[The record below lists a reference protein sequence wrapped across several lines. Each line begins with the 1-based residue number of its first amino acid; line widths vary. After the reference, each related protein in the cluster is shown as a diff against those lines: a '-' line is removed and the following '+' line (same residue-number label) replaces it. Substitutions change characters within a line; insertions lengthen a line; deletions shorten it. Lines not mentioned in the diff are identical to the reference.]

1 MVPTPLSPHAGAM
14 TTTPPDSPADAS
26 PDGHADDG
34 GHEGSHDGPRVT
46 GSEVRDLSRLRRST
60 GDRKVAGVAG
70 GLARHLDVD
79 PLILRVGFV
88 VLAFFGGAGLIL
100 YAAIWALV
108 PEDDRDRAAVHLD
121 ERSRTVALVA
131 LGVIATLALVGDS
144 WGAFWFPWP
153 LAIIGVI
160 AFVWLSRS
168 RAHTDEPTDAGD
180 GAEPRGPAEPGR
192 PAPAYVAPRPRD
204 PRKRGPVL
212 FWFTLLLVAVAE
224 GVLGIVD
231 AAGVPVVDSAYVALA
246 TGIIATGLVVGAFVG
261 RAGGLIALGVVAS
274 LGLVAATAA
283 DRWDGDRVHVAP
295 TTAEEVAPSYSLATG
310 ELVVDLSNVSDVEAL
325 DGRTLSV
332 SGEAGAIEVVVP
344 DGVDVHVEAD
354 VDGPG
359 GYDLFGA
366 EGGGIDWT
374 QSASHDGGPDAPSL
388 TIDADLQVGEITV
401 TTE

>member
-1 MVPTPLSPHAGAM
+1 MVRTPDSHHAGAM
-14 TTTPPDSPADAS
+14 TTTPPDSPVETPADGPS
-26 PDGHADDG
+26 EGHHDS
-34 GHEGSHDGPRVT
+34 SHDGPRVS
-46 GSEVRDLSRLRRST
+46 GAEVRDLSRLRRST

-70 GLARHLDVD
+70 GLARHLDID

-100 YAAIWALV
+100 YGAMWALV
-108 PEDDRDRAAVHLD
+108 PEDDGDRAPVHLD

-131 LGVIATLALVGDS
+131 LGVIAALALVGDS

-168 RAHTDEPTDAGD
+168 RASSTEETAAPAG
-180 GAEPRGPAEPGR
+180 PVEPGQ

-212 FWFTLLLVAVAE
+212 FWFTLLLIAVAE
-224 GVLGIVD
+224 GVLGIFD
-231 AAGVPVVDSAYVALA
+231 AAGAPVADSAYVALA
-246 TGIIATGLVVGAFVG
+246 TGVIAAVLIVGSVMG
-261 RAGGLIALGVVAS
+261 RAGGLIALGLVAS
-274 LGLVAATAA
+274 VGLVAATAA
-283 DRWDGDRVHVAP
+283 DRWEGDRIHVAP
-295 TTAEEVAPSYSLATG
+295 TTAEALAPSYSMTTG
-310 ELVVDLSNVSDVEAL
+310 ELVVDLSDVSDVEAL

-332 SGEAGAIEVVVP
+332 SGEVGRIEVVVP
-344 DGVDVHVEAD
+344 EEVDAQVDAD

-366 EGGGIDWT
+366 QGGGIDWSR
-374 QSASHDGGPDAPSL
+374 SASHDGGPEAPAI

>member
-1 MVPTPLSPHAGAM
+1 M
-14 TTTPPDSPADAS
+14 TTTPPESPVEHSTAED
-26 PDGHADDG
+26 
-34 GHEGSHDGPRVT
+34 SHDGPDHGPRVT
-46 GSEVRDLSRLRRST
+46 GAEVRDLSRLRRST
-60 GDRKVAGVAG
+60 TDRKVAGVAG
-70 GLARHLDVD
+70 GLARHLDID

-108 PEDDRDRAAVHLD
+108 PEDDSDRAAVHLD

-131 LGVIATLALVGDS
+131 LGVIAALALVGDS

-168 RAHTDEPTDAGD
+168 GGRDRSTPEPTGWEGGSDPADPAG
-180 GAEPRGPAEPGR
+180 PG

-204 PRKRGPVL
+204 PRKRGPIL
-212 FWFTLLLVAVAE
+212 FWFTLLLIAVAE

-231 AAGVPVVDSAYVALA
+231 AAGVPVADSAYAALA
-246 TGIIATGLVVGAFVG
+246 TAVIATMLVVGAFLG
-261 RAGGLIALGVVAS
+261 RAGGLIALGLVAS
-274 LGLVAATAA
+274 VGLIAATAA
-283 DRWDGDRVHVAP
+283 DRWDGDRVYIAP
-295 TTAEEVAPSYSLATG
+295 TSADEVAPSYSLTTG
-310 ELVVDLSNVSDVEAL
+310 ELIVDLNEVSDIEELDGHDLAVSVEA
-325 DGRTLSV
+325 GR
-332 SGEAGAIEVVVP
+332 IEVVVP
-344 DGVDVHVEAD
+344 DGVDVQVEAD

-359 GYDLFGA
+359 GYDLFGTQ
-366 EGGGIDWT
+366 GGGIDWT
-374 QSASHDGGPDAPSL
+374 RSASHDGGPDAPAI